1 MIDKQM
7 EDALNVQF
15 NKELASALIYA
26 AMAADFSV
34 KGFNG
39 FARWMTLQAKEETS
53 HAMKFYEF
61 ILDRGGRPV
70 FSAMEKPQES
80 WNSPQEAFEA
90 ALAHE
95 QFISKSIDELA
106 GLARKL
112 DDKAAEVFL
121 HWFIS
126 EQVEEES
133 TVESILDTFSLIG
146 SNAQGIYMLNKELG
160 SRE

>member
-1 MIDKQM
+1 MMNKQI
-7 EDALNVQF
+7 EAALNEQF
-15 NKELASALIYA
+15 NKELGSALIYA

-34 KGFNG
+34 KGYNG
-39 FARWMTLQAKEETS
+39 FAKWMTLQAKEETE
-53 HAMKFYEF
+53 HAYKIYNF

-70 FSAMEKPQES
+70 YDALEKPQES
-80 WNSPQEAFEA
+80 WEGPVKIFEA

-95 QFISKSIDELA
+95 QFITKSIDDLA

-121 HWFIS
+121 QWFIS

-133 TVESILDTFSLIG
+133 TVETILDSFSLMG
-146 SNAQGIYMLNKELG
+146 VDKRGLYLLNKELG
-160 SRE
+160 ARE

>member
-1 MIDKQM
+1 MMDKQM
-7 EDALNVQF
+7 LDALNVQF

-26 AMAADFSV
+26 AMAADFAV
-34 KGFNG
+34 KNFNG
-39 FARWMTLQAKEETS
+39 FARWMTLQAQEETS
-53 HAMKFYEF
+53 HAMKIYEF

-70 FSAMEKPQES
+70 YEAMEKPQQS
-80 WNSPQEAFEA
+80 WDSPQKAFEA

-95 QFISKSIDELA
+95 QFITQSIDELA

-112 DDKAAEVFL
+112 DDKPAEVFL

-133 TVESILDTFSLIG
+133 TVETILGKFDLIG
-146 SNAQGIYMLNKELG
+146 SNANGLYMLDKELG